1 MVISAVVTLEPIVMA
16 VVASVEFNVGVVIL
30 IVDDKVPVFEIP
42 FALRR
47 PVDVNVDVFIDEL
60 VNVVMVSAPCAVG
73 YVNKL
78 LLAVASVK

>member
-42 FALRR
+42 FAVRR

-60 VNVVMVSAPCAVG
+60 FNVVIVSLPWAVG
-73 YVNKL
+73 YVKKL
-78 LLAVASVK
+78 FFAVSKVK